1 MCYRYIMGD
10 TPAFGVRF
18 HPYRP
23 LAVVRAPEPEP
34 PPEPGR
40 VPIYELALELASRCY
55 GVLER
60 AEAQR
65 YFLRDQLERKSAA
78 VPQLVAQ
85 GLATADMTARRALY
99 QRARMITTDC
109 TTLLDLLATRAAL
122 PADQLDPAR
131 SAATLLIDALLP
143 LTVPPAKI
151 W

>member
-1 MCYRYIMGD
+1 MGD

-34 PPEPGR
+34 APEPGR
-40 VPIYELALELASRCY
+40 VPIYELGLALASRCY
-55 GVLER
+55 AVLEH
-60 AEAQR
+60 AEAER
-65 YFLRDQLERKSAA
+65 YFLRDQLERKSAT

-99 QRARMITTDC
+99 QRARMATTDC
-109 TTLLDLLATRAAL
+109 TTLLDLLAARPAIPRDALEAARAA
-122 PADQLDPAR
+122 ATQLV
-131 SAATLLIDALLP
+131 DALLP